1 MRILIEA
8 TVVGIFLALF
18 VWLMKFTKFD
28 YCKNE
33 IVFMFFTGFFIHL
46 VFEML
51 KLNKWYCKNG
61 VACTN

>member
-33 IVFMFFTGFFIHL
+33 IVFMFFTWFFIHL